1 MKVPRYGA
9 KIRKLVKNI
18 EEKKKAEYVC
28 PKCGKAKVKRKSF
41 AIWVCKACGA
51 VFTGGA
57 YSATTAAG
65 EVSRRFVE
73 GEE

>member
-1 MKVPRYGA
+1 M
-9 KIRKLVKNI
+9 
-18 EEKKKAEYVC
+18 C